1 MKGIVKQVQSN
12 GSLELKHGLFYKYE
26 VTIEANGKELTG
38 EYLSKSNEQTKFV
51 VGDSTEFEYTD
62 GKWPKIKP
70 ASTFEQGSYTPK
82 QSNPDRDAMIVK
94 QSSLKCAT
102 DLVIANGGD
111 LLTVIETAEALTDW
125 VLDGKKPSSTPTNDM
140 PF

>member
-1 MKGIVKQVQSN
+1 MKGNVKQVQSN

-26 VTIEANGKELTG
+26 VTIEVNGKELTG
-38 EYLSKSNEQTKFV
+38 EYLSKSNEQNKFV
-51 VGDSTEFEYTD
+51 VGETTEFEYID
-62 GKWPKIKP
+62 GKYPKIKP
-70 ASTFEQGSYTPK
+70 AITFEQNSYTPK
-82 QSNPDRDAMIVK
+82 QSNTDRDAMIVK

-125 VLDGKKPSSTPTNDM
+125 VLDDKKPSATTSNDM